1 MSIRIITRAIQ
12 RLGTIQTGNACNRI
26 PKYFKTMTRAESTT
40 VVPKQKF
47 ESITEQYLG
56 FGNFVAEC
64 LPKYIQKVQISSKNE
79 LELLIAPEG
88 VLPVF
93 HFLKNQTN
101 CQFVNLSDICAV
113 DVPQRSNRFEIV
125 YNLLSLRFNTRIR
138 VKTYTDELTPID
150 SITSIYEAANWYER
164 EIWDM
169 FGVFF
174 TNHPDLRRILT
185 DYGFEGH
192 PFRKDFPLSGYV
204 EVRYDDE
211 KRRVVVEPLE
221 MSQEF
226 RRFELS
232 TPWEQFPNFKKATTA
247 EEVPS
252 AEKEKK

>member
-12 RLGTIQTGNACNRI
+12 RLSTVQTGSRM
-26 PKYFKTMTRAESTT
+26 PKYFKLMTRAESTT

-47 ESITEQYLG
+47 ESVPEQYLE

-64 LPKYIQKVQISSKNE
+64 LPKYIQKIQISSRNE
-79 LELLIAPEG
+79 LELLIAPDG

-101 CQFVNLSDICAV
+101 CQFANLSDICAV

-125 YNLLSLRFNTRIR
+125 YNLLSLRFNTRLR

-150 SITSIYEAANWYER
+150 SITSIYEGANWYER

-232 TPWEQFPNFKKATTA
+232 TPWEQFPNFSSAKPIT
-247 EEVPS
+247 EEVAS
-252 AEKEKK
+252 SDKEKK